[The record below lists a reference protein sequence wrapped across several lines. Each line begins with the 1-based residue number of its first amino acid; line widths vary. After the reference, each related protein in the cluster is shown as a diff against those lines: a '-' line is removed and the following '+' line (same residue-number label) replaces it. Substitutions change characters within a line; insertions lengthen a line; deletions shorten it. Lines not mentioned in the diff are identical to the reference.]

1 MSKCMK
7 CMRKR
12 RFRGHTTRMRFDLS
26 RKLDW
31 NEDLSEGEK
40 IGSRERERS
49 LSRDMRESEI

>member
-1 MSKCMK
+1 MK

-12 RFRGHTTRMRFDLS
+12 RFRGHTTRMRFELS

>member
-1 MSKCMK
+1 MK

-40 IGSRERERS
+40 IGSRERERD
-49 LSRDMRESEI
+49 LCREI